1 MRRSFDPVEVNAILN
16 DPEVFKWI
24 KLTEEK
30 IDATDLVF
38 ELRNHFLIAQGGVL
52 AFIFQEP
59 GVYEVHNNFLK
70 ECRGRNAFKETLA
83 ALKWMF
89 TRTDCM
95 ILQTKVPSFNKGA
108 GLLARAVGGVKDFE
122 RKGAW
127 DGADVSYWTLKY
139 EDWLKK
145 TPQLMTDG
153 ALFHRL
159 LDDERA
165 RLGAAPDK
173 HPDEDCHDLH
183 VGACVETIRYQPEKA
198 VTLYNRWAKFAGY
211 EPISLVSK
219 DPLIIDIASAI
230 LLIENNTFRI
240 MKCR

>member
-38 ELRNHFLIAQGGVL
+38 ELRNHFLIAHGGVL

-70 ECRGRNAFKETLA
+70 EHRGRNAFKETFA
-83 ALKWMF
+83 AIKWMF

-95 ILQTKVPSFNKGA
+95 ILHTKVPAFNKAA
-108 GLLARAVGGVKDFE
+108 GLLALAVGGVKDFV
-122 RKGAW
+122 RCGVW
-127 DGADVSYWTLKY
+127 NGSDVSYWSLKY
-139 EDWLKK
+139 ADWLKK
-145 TPQLMTDG
+145 TPSLIESGRT
-153 ALFHRL
+153 FHKDLDVQL
-159 LDDERA
+159 LDHGVTDN
-165 RLGAAPDK
+165 
-173 HPDEDCHDLH
+173 HPDEDCHDLY
-183 VGACVETIRYQPEKA
+183 VGACIETIRYQPEKA
-198 VTLYNRWAKFAGY
+198 VTLYNRFARFAGY

-219 DPLIIDIASAI
+219 DPLIIDIRSAI
-230 LLIENNTFRI
+230 LLVEDNFRI
-240 MKCR
+240 LKCR